1 MFLQTELVM
10 LLQIVVSSLHSSLSV
25 SHLVPSHPSLHMQVP
40 FTELH
45 ETVLMEHVHA
55 LTQLTPQ

>member
-10 LLQIVVSSLHSSLSV
+10 LLQIVVSSVHSSLSV
-25 SHLVPSHPSLHMQVP
+25 SQLVPSHPSLHVQSP

-45 ETVLMEHVHA
+45 ETALMEHVHA
-55 LTQLTPQ
+55 LMQLTPQ